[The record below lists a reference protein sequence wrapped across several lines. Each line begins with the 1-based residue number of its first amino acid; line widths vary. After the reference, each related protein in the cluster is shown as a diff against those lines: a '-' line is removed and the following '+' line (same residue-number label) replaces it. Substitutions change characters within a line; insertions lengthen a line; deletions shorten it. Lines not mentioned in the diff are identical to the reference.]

1 MKVRVQYT
9 AQLRAAIGHI
19 EEEAELPDG
28 STLAALLSH
37 LAARHNHVAS
47 PHLLTATGQTQSS
60 LLIVVNDSAV
70 AAHQSD
76 SICLCAGDVVI
87 LLPPIAGG

>member
-9 AQLRAAIGHI
+9 AQLRTAIGRS

-28 STLAALLSH
+28 STLAGLLSH
-37 LAARHNHVAS
+37 LAARHNHVATC
-47 PHLLTATGQTQSS
+47 HLFTPTGQKQKS
-60 LLIVVNDSAV
+60 LLVVVNESAV
-70 AAHQSD
+70 TAHQSD
-76 SICLCAGDVVI
+76 SIILRAGDVVA

>member
-1 MKVRVQYT
+1 MKVRIQYT
-9 AQLRAAIGHI
+9 AQLRTAIGRS

-37 LAARHNHVAS
+37 LATRHNHVAS
-47 PHLLTATGQTQSS
+47 PHLITATGRAQSS
-60 LLIVVNDSAV
+60 LMIVVNDSAV

-76 SICLCAGDVVI
+76 SICLRAGDVVT